1 MSEQNKAIARRL
13 FQAVEASDQA
23 ALKELLAPDFIAHQ
37 TGPPGPL
44 NREAFLG
51 GISAASA
58 SFSDQHYTIE
68 DQIAEGDKVVT
79 RVAWQGT
86 HSGDFQ
92 GVPPTGKQLIGG
104 GVAIEHIKDGR
115 IVERWANLDLLGLL
129 QQLGLFPT
137 PSE

>member
-1 MSEQNKAIARRL
+1 MGAN
-13 FQAVEASDQA
+13 DQA

-37 TGPPGPL
+37 TGAPGPL
-44 NREAFLG
+44 NREEFLG

-92 GVPPTGKQLIGG
+92 GVPPTGKQLIGS
-104 GVAIEHIKDGR
+104 GVAIERIKDGK
-115 IVERWANLDLLGLL
+115 IVERWANPDLLGLL